1 MKNSFLY
8 LFAAV
13 LFLSACEKN
22 TYRVAD
28 RTGIEGKARVKVAIF
43 SMYSPAKTVL
53 IYNNGTLVS
62 GPVAIPYPYPGAG
75 LNTGG
80 PTATGEYFVVN
91 PGENTWEMYTFH
103 PGTSNTISKILATT
117 QTVEADKKYTLYT
130 ADTAANISYILAPD
144 DAVAPDSGKAVIRFT
159 NLIPDSDVSGGLDFY
174 KGNTLL
180 KAGIKY
186 KAYTEFFEIPA
197 STVDTFSVR
206 LAGAA
211 PGPANTAKAFYRLT
225 NNTNQRIYSFV
236 ARGYLGFSGTDI
248 RRPFV
253 SAIINQ

>member
-1 MKNSFLY
+1 MKNIFLY
-8 LFAAV
+8 LVTAV
-13 LFLSACEKN
+13 LLLSACEKN

-28 RTGIEGKARVKVAIF
+28 RSGIEGKARVKIAVF
-43 SMYSPAKTVL
+43 SMYSPAKTIL

-80 PTATGEYFVVN
+80 PTATGEYFVVA
-91 PGENTWEMYTFH
+91 PGENKWEMFTFN
-103 PGTSNTISKILATT
+103 PGTSNTISKILETT

-130 ADTAANISYILAPD
+130 ADTAANIAYILAPD
-144 DAVAPDSGKAVIRFT
+144 DATAPDSGKAVIRFT
-159 NLIPDSDVSGGLDFY
+159 NLIPDSDASGGLDFY
-174 KGNTLL
+174 QGNTLL
-180 KAGIKY
+180 KSGIKY
-186 KAYTEFFEIPA
+186 KQFTEFFEIP
-197 STVDTFSVR
+197 STTVDTFSVR

-211 PGPANTAKAFYRLT
+211 PGPANSARAFYRLT

-236 ARGYLGFSGTDI
+236 ARGYLGFAGSDI
-248 RRPFV
+248 RRPYV